1 MLISVNKVARLK
13 VLYFIPLIL
22 LTILHACDFMVKQ
35 APKKQDVDSL
45 VHEAP
50 KPKLLFGLPVDSS
63 GVISGKIKRNQTLSA
78 ILQNLGVSNA
88 KIYAIAQASKNV
100 YDLRKLNVGKKYS
113 IVHKMDSR
121 KTVEY
126 FIFEPDLKSFVVFS
140 LGDSIY
146 THVHHKKIDLI
157 ERSITATIHSS
168 LYETAVDIGAP
179 PLLVSKL
186 VDVLAWQ
193 VDFFRIQEGD
203 KFKVIYQEE
212 SIEGK
217 SIGIKQITGVY
228 FEHFEKIF
236 YGIRYSVDQKEDYF
250 DETGNSL
257 RKTFLRAPLNYR
269 RISSRYSGRRYHPV
283 QKRYKAHLGTD
294 YAAAVGTP
302 IHSVGEGIVVEAKY
316 GRYNGN
322 YVKIKHN
329 STYST
334 QYLHMQKIKRGI
346 RPGVKVQQG
355 QTIGFVGS
363 TGLATGPHLCFRFW
377 KNNKQVD
384 ALKVDLPPSDPIN
397 PKELHDF
404 LHEKNRVMKKLE
416 QLSFKTPS
424 AK

>member
-1 MLISVNKVARLK
+1 MKVPYSISL
-13 VLYFIPLIL
+13 FL
-22 LTILHACDFMVKQ
+22 LLLLHACDSVVKQ
-35 APKKQDVDSL
+35 TPKKQAIDSL
-45 VHEAP
+45 AHEAP

-63 GVISGKIKRNQTLSA
+63 GVIAGKIKRNQTLSA
-78 ILQNLGVSNA
+78 ILQNFGVSDA
-88 KIYAIAQASKNV
+88 KIYAIAQTSKNI

-113 IVHKMDSR
+113 IVHKMDSN
-121 KTVEY
+121 KTVDY

-140 LGDSIY
+140 LGDSVY
-146 THVHHKKIDLI
+146 TRVHHKKIDLV
-157 ERSITATIHSS
+157 ERSIAASIHSS
-168 LYETAVDIGAP
+168 LYETAIDIGAP

-203 KFKVIYQEE
+203 KFKVIYEEE

-250 DETGNSL
+250 DQDGNSL
-257 RKTFLRAPLNYR
+257 RKTFLRAPLNYK

-294 YAAAVGTP
+294 YAAATGTP

-316 GRYNGN
+316 KRNNGN

-346 RPGVKVQQG
+346 RPGVQVEQG

-397 PKELHDF
+397 PKALNDF

-416 QLSFKTPS
+416 QLSFKAPYT
-424 AK
+424 

>member
-1 MLISVNKVARLK
+1 V
-13 VLYFIPLIL
+13 
-22 LTILHACDFMVKQ
+22 VKQ
-35 APKKQDVDSL
+35 TPKKQAFYSL
-45 VHEAP
+45 AHEAP
-50 KPKLLFGLPVDSS
+50 KPILLFGLPVDSS
-63 GVISGKIKRNQTLSA
+63 GVFVGKIKRNQTLSA
-78 ILQNLGVSNA
+78 ILQNFGVSDA
-88 KIYAIAQASKNV
+88 KIYAIAQTSKNI

-113 IVHKMDSR
+113 IVHKMDSN
-121 KTVEY
+121 KTVDY

-140 LGDSIY
+140 LGDSVY
-146 THVHHKKIDLI
+146 TRVHHKKIDLV
-157 ERSITATIHSS
+157 ERSIAASIHSS
-168 LYETAVDIGAP
+168 LYETAIDIGAP

-203 KFKVIYQEE
+203 KFKVIYEEE

-217 SIGIKQITGVY
+217 PIGIKQITGVY
-228 FEHFEKIF
+228 FEHFDKIF
-236 YGIRYSVDQKEDYF
+236 YGIRYSIDQKEDYF
-250 DETGNSL
+250 DQDGNSL
-257 RKTFLRAPLNYR
+257 RKTFLRAPLNYK

-294 YAAAVGTP
+294 YAAATGTP

-316 GRYNGN
+316 KRNNGN

-346 RPGVKVQQG
+346 RPGVQVEQG

-397 PKELHDF
+397 PKALNDF

-416 QLSFKTPS
+416 QLSFNAPYT
-424 AK
+424 